1 MRYKK
6 QYLKSLGKR
15 RMNRFS
21 DIQYETMIDLLESA
35 TIIKGEHQV
44 KIKLPD
50 GGAAKLDSLLRQWQ
64 DKTHAIENNIKEC
77 EINRSDTLL
86 VYKCDTRALN
96 DVVYNSVTKVLFQGH
111 IHSYGE
117 DERGIFIICDDGSK
131 YHLASNLN
139 YSEDDSGQESYDDGE
154 DGSSATGSVPSGSGA
169 TGDVPSGNGNP
180 STPSSPTVN
189 GAAVPEP
196 SFFESNKTIIII
208 LVAAVAVAGFIIF
221 RK

>member
-1 MRYKK
+1 
-6 QYLKSLGKR
+6 
-15 RMNRFS
+15 MNRFS

-35 TIIKGEHQV
+35 TIIKGNYKV

-50 GGAAKLDSLLRQWQ
+50 GGAARLDSLLRQWQ
-64 DKTHAIENNIKEC
+64 DKTHAIDYNTTDF
-77 EINRSDTLL
+77 EINRQDTVL
-86 VYKCDTRALN
+86 VYKCANPDRSN
-96 DVVYNSVTKVLFQGH
+96 VVYNSVMTVLSRGH

-131 YHLASNLN
+131 YHLSSNLN

-169 TGDVPSGNGNP
+169 TGYVPSGSGATDDVPSGNGNP